1 MKVKGLALVGL
12 SALAQPQLTKGGQP
26 PPSPLRSC
34 LPCDLADAKLA
45 YFYDKMGG

>member
-26 PPSPLRSC
+26 PLAPSGRAC
-34 LPCDLADAKLA
+34 LVT
-45 YFYDKMGG
+45 